1 MLKPT
6 VAVALTVLLSS
17 SAWARDSYFE
27 WGVAAGASKVTVK
40 DTSLAL
46 DFKSNGFVFNP
57 YIGYQFMPYLA
68 AEGGYI
74 AGGKTRQEQGSGSQ
88 IKTQI
93 VKNDG
98 WYLSGVGQ
106 WPINDTYSVYGR
118 LGYVLW
124 DSKSTAYI
132 VNAPKT
138 SGSSGQAL
146 VGLGAGYMIGDTIKL
161 RLEYQRTSLDGGS
174 WQAVTLGFV
183 SAVRGR

>member
-1 MLKPT
+1 MLKH
-6 VAVALTVLLSS
+6 AVAIALTMVS
-17 SAWARDSYFE
+17 SAVWAADAHFE
-27 WGVAAGASKVTVK
+27 WGIAAGLSKVTVK

-46 DFKSNGFVFNP
+46 DFKSKGFVLNP
-57 YIGYQFMPYLA
+57 YIGYQFISYA
-68 AEGGYI
+68 AVEGGYI
-74 AGGKTRQEQGSGSQ
+74 AGGKTRDQQG

-98 WYLSGVGQ
+98 WYLSGVGT

-124 DSKSTAYI
+124 DSKSTEFI

-138 SGSSGQAL
+138 SGSSGNAL
-146 VGLGAGYMIGDTIKL
+146 LGIGGGYRVGDTIKL
-161 RLEYQRTSLDGGS
+161 RLEYQRSNIDGGN

-183 SAVRGR
+183 CYL